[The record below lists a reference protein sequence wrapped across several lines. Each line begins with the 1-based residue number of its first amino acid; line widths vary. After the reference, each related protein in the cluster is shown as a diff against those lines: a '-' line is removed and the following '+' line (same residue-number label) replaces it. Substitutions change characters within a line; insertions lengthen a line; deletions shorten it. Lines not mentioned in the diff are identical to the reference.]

1 MVGAFNYGL
10 RGADEWWRGGF
21 ALAVAPSDP
30 AIANVPEM
38 IVVAMSAMNCSY
50 ING

>member
-1 MVGAFNYGL
+1 M
-10 RGADEWWRGGF
+10 
-21 ALAVAPSDP
+21 AVAPSDP

-50 ING
+50 IGSNDCAESFGVWASGMIRV